1 MYRKSHKRKNFKG
14 QAVIFKQASTP
25 GVQALCRWGSFQVV
39 GLIRLVCQK
48 SDHSVLGRKIKPFAQ
63 VTFVDIHFPLNIV
76 LIMEDPVGV
85 FVYKLFISQVFL
97 KYFFCLVYFQMLLS
111 QSLYMACEGEQ

>member
-1 MYRKSHKRKNFKG
+1 M
-14 QAVIFKQASTP
+14 
-25 GVQALCRWGSFQVV
+25 

-85 FVYKLFISQVFL
+85 FVYKLFIS
-97 KYFFCLVYFQMLLS
+97 
-111 QSLYMACEGEQ
+111 